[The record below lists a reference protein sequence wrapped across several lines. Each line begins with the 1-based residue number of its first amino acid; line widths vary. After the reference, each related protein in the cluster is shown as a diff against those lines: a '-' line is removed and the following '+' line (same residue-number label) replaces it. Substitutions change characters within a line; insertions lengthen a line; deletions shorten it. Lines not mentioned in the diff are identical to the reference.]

1 MSLPRWTNPLA
12 KWLKREAAPD
22 TGAPKQPHAPLDD
35 HRAKTPIPPAAAT
48 TPPAEPQV
56 PIPEVPPE
64 FMAWLLGQP
73 TPIISALDPADLP
86 ASAVAFLAQI
96 DAVIASDT
104 LRASLLPRAPQVVP
118 QLMSAL
124 RDERYS
130 SADVSQR
137 ISKDAVLA
145 TEVIRLANS
154 ALRGD
159 REPVVDLQ
167 HAVTAVGAS
176 GLRRVIAKSVLRPMF
191 DARGTSLS
199 ARAAPQIWHD
209 ADNKARL
216 CAALAGNDLLDPLD
230 GYLAGLLHGTG
241 WTALMRALDNVT
253 PNPPP
258 APTLLGAATAT
269 ALMQRRDTLFSK
281 LIRPWGL
288 SGPLVAL
295 ADEIAA
301 VGIAGVRSPLG
312 LALQTADRLAA
323 LHVLDADGRQPGG
336 LAPVLDG
343 LPDVMRDCYVSTF
356 APP

>member
-1 MSLPRWTNPLA
+1 MSLPRWTNPL
-12 KWLKREAAPD
+12 KWLKRDPAPVA
-22 TGAPKQPHAPLDD
+22 GALQKPPTVLDSRRPPMPVAPAVA
-35 HRAKTPIPPAAAT
+35 RTPAAESHA
-48 TPPAEPQV
+48 

-64 FMAWLLGQP
+64 FVAWLLGQP
-73 TPIISALDPADLP
+73 TPIISAVGASDLP
-86 ASAVAFLAQI
+86 PPAVAFLAQI

-104 LRASLLPRAPQVVP
+104 LRANLLPRAPQVVP

-154 ALRGD
+154 ANRGD
-159 REPVVDLQ
+159 REPVVDLE
-167 HAVTAVGAS
+167 HAVMAVGAS

-241 WTALMRALDNVT
+241 WTALMRGLDNVT
-253 PNPPP
+253 PSPPP

-288 SGPLVAL
+288 SAPLVAL

-301 VGIAGVRSPLG
+301 HGLVGVSSPLG
-312 LALQTADRLAA
+312 LALQAADRLAA
-323 LHVLDADGRQPGG
+323 LHVLDADGRLPGG
-336 LAPVLDG
+336 LAPVLDA
-343 LPDVMRDCYVSTF
+343 LPEVVRDCYATTF
-356 APP
+356 TPH

>member
-1 MSLPRWTNPLA
+1 MSLPRWTNPLN
-12 KWLKREAAPD
+12 WLKRDPAPVASALPKLPTAIENRHTPKPVAPASAEA
-22 TGAPKQPHAPLDD
+22 
-35 HRAKTPIPPAAAT
+35 
-48 TPPAEPQV
+48 PPAEPHA

-64 FMAWLLGQP
+64 FIAWLLGQP
-73 TPIISALDPADLP
+73 TPIISAVGAFDLP
-86 ASAVAFLAQI
+86 PSAVAFLAQI

-137 ISKDAVLA
+137 ISRDAVLA

-154 ALRGD
+154 ASRGD
-159 REPVVDLQ
+159 REPVVDLE
-167 HAVTAVGAS
+167 HAVMAVGAS
-176 GLRRVIAKSVLRPMF
+176 GLRRVIARSVLRPMF

-216 CAALAGNDLLDPLD
+216 CAALAGNDLIDPLD

-258 APTLLGAATAT
+258 APTLLGTATAT

-288 SGPLVAL
+288 SDPLVAL

-301 VGIAGVRSPLG
+301 LGLAGVRSPLG
-312 LALQTADRLAA
+312 LALQAADRLSA
-323 LHVLDADGRQPGG
+323 LHVLDADGRLPGG
-336 LAPVLDG
+336 LAPVLDA
-343 LPDVMRDCYVSTF
+343 LPEVMRDCYATTF
-356 APP
+356 AAH